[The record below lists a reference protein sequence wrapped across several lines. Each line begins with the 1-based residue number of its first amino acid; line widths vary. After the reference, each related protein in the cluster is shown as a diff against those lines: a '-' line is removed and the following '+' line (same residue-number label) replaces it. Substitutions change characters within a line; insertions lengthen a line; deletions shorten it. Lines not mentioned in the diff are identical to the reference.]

1 MGNANSGARVHK
13 RKYKGQAHRTA
24 LALFGRRT
32 LMETPEER
40 ETLALVLRLSD
51 KPAFQH
57 LAAQAMSPLQADR
70 STSFAMLI
78 EKHGL
83 NIHSI
88 AEEFKSIQRSTGF
101 MRAAQHLP
109 DIMEETAVAAKSHDK
124 KCSACKGKGNVP
136 DYALMAKGKKEAE
149 ERGEEFTEVLT
160 LPCDICDGKGT
171 VRVAG
176 DLERLKI
183 TLETFEL
190 LGKRAGLN
198 LNLDLRKVDAHE
210 SLGDLASS
218 LGPILEGNTR

>member
-24 LALFGRRT
+24 LALFGRKS

-88 AEEFKSIQRSTGF
+88 AEEFKAIQRSTGF

-109 DIMEETAVAAKSHDK
+109 DIMEETAQAARSHDERCK
-124 KCSACKGKGNVP
+124 KCKGTGQVKEIACDN
-136 DYALMAKGKKEAE
+136 
-149 ERGEEFTEVLT
+149 
-160 LPCDICDGKGT
+160 CDGTGK
-171 VRVAG
+171 VHVPG

-198 LNLDLRKVDAHE
+198 LNLDLRKLPEHE
-210 SLGDLASS
+210 SMADLSASIAP
-218 LGPILEGNTR
+218 LLEGQVK